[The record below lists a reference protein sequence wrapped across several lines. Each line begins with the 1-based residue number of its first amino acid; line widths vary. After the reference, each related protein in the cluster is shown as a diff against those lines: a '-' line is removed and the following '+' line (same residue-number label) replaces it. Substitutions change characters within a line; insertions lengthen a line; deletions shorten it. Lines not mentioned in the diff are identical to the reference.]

1 MAPYIKVGQY
11 ILKKKIGEGAF
22 AEVRHAI
29 HCVSGKEFAVKVFDR
44 AAFPR
49 SDFERDIKREIK
61 IMKHLRHPGIVS
73 IHEVL
78 VTEQKMYLVMELV
91 HGGELYDEIINKRR
105 VDEKTSRKYFQQLV
119 DAIVYCHR
127 RGVVHRDLKPENLLL
142 TTEGKLKIT
151 DFGMSA
157 LREAN
162 SKSNDTSALLQTQC
176 GTPYVCACFV
186 VDAIFHTLRFRLR
199 PLTLSSLAVALYFSR
214 YADDICLQR

>member
-1 MAPYIKVGQY
+1 MAPYIKVGHY

-22 AEVRHAI
+22 AEVRHAV
-29 HCVSGKEFAVKVFDR
+29 HDVSGEEFAVKVFDR
-44 AAFPR
+44 SAFPR

-73 IHEVL
+73 IHAVL
-78 VTEQKMYLVMELV
+78 VTDQKMYLVMELV
-91 HGGELYDEIINKRR
+91 RGGELYDEIVNKRR

-142 TTEGKLKIT
+142 TADGNLKIT

-157 LREAN
+157 LRDA
-162 SKSNDTSALLQTQC
+162 SISSSSSLALLKTQC
-176 GTPYVCACFV
+176 GTPYVT
-186 VDAIFHTLRFRLR
+186 IHY
-199 PLTLSSLAVALYFSR
+199 VAHSTPGF
-214 YADDICLQR
+214 DFCCH